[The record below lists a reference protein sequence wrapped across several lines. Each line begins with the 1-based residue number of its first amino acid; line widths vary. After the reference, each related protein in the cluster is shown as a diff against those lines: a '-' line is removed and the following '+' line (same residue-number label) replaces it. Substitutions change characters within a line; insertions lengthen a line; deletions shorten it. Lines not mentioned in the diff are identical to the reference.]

1 MVLLTTKTLEG
12 IILGIHRLLEEIRES
27 SSSSKEVGDKF
38 ERLMLA
44 FFRVEPTYEAQF
56 KNVWLWSDWPNRKG
70 LPDTGID
77 LVAENVDGSGF
88 TAIQCKNYAPT
99 TILDKKD
106 IDSFFTESGKAPFT
120 HRIIVSTTNLWT
132 VHAENSLKGQDKPV
146 RRIGIDALANSMIDW
161 DSLSA
166 EKITRLKLVDGK
178 KRRKHQIEAI
188 TAVLDGFKEH
198 DRGKL
203 IMACGTGK
211 TYTAQCISEDLVGT
225 GGNVLLLVPSISLLS
240 QTVKEWTAD
249 SSIPINVFAVCS
261 DAKAGRRR
269 ETEDMSPYDL
279 AIPATTDTKLLIEKF
294 QKVSSKDKM
303 NVILSTY
310 QSIGIIHEAQKLGF
324 GKFDLIIAD
333 EAHRTTGVTLM
344 GEEDSAFTRVHD
356 DSYLK
361 GAKRLYMTATPRV
374 YGDSA
379 KAKADAADAL
389 LASMDDYQ
397 TYGEEFYRL
406 GFAEAVN
413 RDLLTD
419 YKVLVLTVNED
430 AVASAFQQ
438 QLSDSNHE
446 LKLDD
451 ATRIVGCL
459 NAFAKHDPTGNYF
472 THDHSPMKRIV
483 AFSNTIN
490 NSKKFKELFSEVSER
505 FKSYTESD
513 LAISV
518 AVDHVDGSFNSFK
531 REELLGW
538 LKSEPPQ
545 SMCHV
550 LSNAKCLT
558 EGVDVPSLD
567 AIVFLEPRNS
577 MVDVIQA
584 VGRVMRKNADKK
596 YGYVILPIG
605 IPAGISPEEA
615 LSDNKRYAGVWQVLN
630 ALRSH
635 DERIN
640 AVVNKLDLN
649 NEAPDMIE
657 IVPVGFSE
665 ESEPLNSS
673 DDGEEKPRALQLEFP
688 LEEIRQA
695 IFAKMVEKVGT
706 RQYWET
712 WAKDVAQI
720 AERHVSQINEF
731 LEKPNSKVAKEF
743 KAFLKGL
750 QGNLNESITQED
762 AIEMLAQHLI
772 TQPVFEAIFGES
784 GFAQSNSVSKVMQS
798 MVEVLEEKF
807 IDTDKK
813 ILESFYADVRLRVAG
828 IDNLEGKQRVI
839 TELYEKFFKYAFPR
853 TAEKL
858 GIVYTPIEVVDFILN
873 SVQVVLKNEFDTSLS
888 EKNVHIIDPFTGTGT
903 FIARLLQSGHIQK
916 KDILQKYRHEIHA
929 NEIILLAYYIA
940 AVNIESVFGSMNG
953 GKYEPFDGLVLTDTF
968 QMFESEDT
976 FDDIVFKENNEKV
989 TRQKNTD
996 IRVVIGNPPYSVGQ
1010 SDANQGNQNMK
1021 YPDLDASV
1029 RKTYAK
1035 LSSSTNVRAIYDSYF
1050 KAFRWATDR
1059 LKEQGVVCFVTNG
1072 SWIDSNSADGFRNSL
1087 QNEFSRVYVFNLRG
1101 NARTSGEQRR
1111 MEAGNVFGEGSRT
1124 PVTITLLIKNPK
1136 HKGPTEI
1143 FYHDI
1148 GDYLNREDKLKTIS
1162 KYQSYEEI
1170 PWLRLAP
1177 NESGD
1182 WINQRDSTYSTFIP
1196 LGDKVTKGKEGEAIF
1211 RIFSGGMQTNRDSWN
1226 YNFSKKSLIENVK
1239 RMVLNYNS
1247 YVSQFIKG
1255 DSSLEDLTRVSANQ
1269 ISWSRNLLNSL
1280 QNGKLA
1286 TFEQSEITLSQYRP
1300 FHKMWLY
1307 RDNIFVGYRAL
1318 THVLFPGESKNLLI
1332 CTTGPGASVD
1342 FSALVSENLPN
1353 NHFVDTGQHFP
1364 LYYYPEMKSKGSGE
1378 MLFGEDL
1385 GTSKVDAISDWA
1397 LNLFRKEYRESVS
1410 REDIFYYVYGVLSAP
1425 EFVSRFKYE
1434 LKKEAPRIPLLK
1446 EFDEYAQFGKELA
1459 HIHLN
1464 YESFTND
1471 FVTVNISK
1479 STNDESKLYRVE
1491 KIRFE
1496 KKDDKSS
1503 IIFNQFIKI
1512 SGIPIESYAYVVNG
1526 KSPIEWVMDRYVTKV
1541 DADSGI
1547 SNDPNDFSEDPKYV
1561 LNLLLSVI
1569 AMTTKVLELQKTLP
1583 KLEIPK

>member
-1 MVLLTTKTLEG
+1 MVLLTIKTLEG

-44 FFRVEPTYEAQF
+44 FFRVEPTYVAQF
-56 KNVWLWSDWPNRKG
+56 KNVWLWSDWPDRKG

-166 EKITRLKLVDGK
+166 EKITKLKLVDGK

-294 QKVSSKDKM
+294 QTVSSKDKM

-356 DSYLK
+356 DSYIE

-389 LASMDDYQ
+389 LASMDDYE

-459 NAFAKHDPTGNYF
+459 NAFAKHDPTDKYF
-472 THDHSPMKRIV
+472 VNDHSPMKRIV

-505 FKSYTESD
+505 FKTYTDSD

-649 NEAPDMIE
+649 NEAPEMIE

-665 ESEPLNSS
+665 ETEPSNTNE
-673 DDGEEKPRALQLEFP
+673 DGEEKPRALMLEFP

-743 KAFLKGL
+743 KAFLRGL

-772 TQPVFEAIFGES
+772 TQPVFEAIFGQS
-784 GFAQSNSVSKVMQS
+784 GFAKSNSVSQVMQS
-798 MVEVLEEKF
+798 MVDVLEERF
-807 IDTDKK
+807 VDTDKK

-858 GIVYTPIEVVDFILN
+858 GIVYTPIEVVDFIIN
-873 SVQVVLKNEFDTSLS
+873 SVQAVMKKEFGTSLS

-903 FIARLLQSGHIQK
+903 FIARLMQSGHIQK
-916 KDILQKYRHEIHA
+916 KDILQKFRNEIHA

-940 AVNIESVFGSMNG
+940 AVNIESVFGSMND
-953 GKYEPFDGLVLTDTF
+953 GKYEPFNGLVLTDTF
-968 QMFESEDT
+968 QMFES
-976 FDDIVFKENNEKV
+976 DDILDDLVFKDNNAKL
-989 TRQKNTD
+989 TKQKNAD
-996 IRVVIGNPPYSVGQ
+996 IQVIFGNPPYSVGQ
-1010 SDANQGNQNMK
+1010 TDANQGNQNMK
-1021 YPDLDASV
+1021 YPDLDESIS
-1029 RKTYAK
+1029 KTYVK
-1035 LSSSTNVRAIYDSYF
+1035 LSSSKTRTSVYDSYF
-1050 KAFRWATDR
+1050 KAFRWASNR
-1059 LKEQGVVCFVTNG
+1059 IKKQGIVCFVTNG
-1072 SWIDSNSADGFRNSL
+1072 SWIDSNSADGFRKSL
-1087 QNEFSRVYVFNLRG
+1087 SQEFSSAYVFNLRG
-1101 NARTSGEQRR
+1101 NQRTQGELSR
-1111 MEAGNVFGEGSRT
+1111 MEGGKIFGEGSRT
-1124 PVTITLLIKNPK
+1124 PVAITLLVRNPS
-1136 HKGPTEI
+1136 HSGPI
-1143 FYHDI
+1143 DIYYYDI
-1148 GDYLNREDKLKTIS
+1148 GDYLSREDKLKIVS
-1162 KYQSYEEI
+1162 NYGNVDEI
-1170 PWLRLAP
+1170 PWTRLLP
-1177 NESGD
+1177 NDSGD
-1182 WINQRDSTYSTFIP
+1182 WINQRDETYSSFLP
-1196 LGDKVTKGKEGEAIF
+1196 LGDREAKGKESQAIF
-1211 RIFSGGMQTNRDSWN
+1211 RTFSKGIVTNRDAWSYNYSPTRLSDNMKRMIQN
-1226 YNFSKKSLIENVK
+1226 YNAIVDEYLKSGGPTEKYVRAEKSK
-1239 RMVLNYNS
+1239 
-1247 YVSQFIKG
+1247 
-1255 DSSLEDLTRVSANQ
+1255 
-1269 ISWSRNLLNSL
+1269 ISWVQNLIKDLE
-1280 QNGKLA
+1280 NGKKA
-1286 TFEQSEITLSQYRP
+1286 VFDESEITLGNYRP
-1300 FHKMWLY
+1300 FQKMWVYKQRQMIWSPY
-1307 RDNIFVGYRAL
+1307 R
-1318 THVLFPGESKNLLI
+1318 TTSLFPDNAENLVI
-1332 CTTGPGASVD
+1332 NMTGPGASVAYG
-1342 FSALVSENLPN
+1342 ALISDKVPN
-1353 NHFVDTGQHFP
+1353 FHSMDTGQGYP
-1364 LYYYPEMKSKGSGE
+1364 LYYYEDSKSKTTADT
-1378 MLFGEDL
+1378 LFAFSQED
-1385 GTSKVDAISDWA
+1385 SKMDGISDWA
-1397 LNLFRKEYRESVS
+1397 LEIFRSKYGKSVS
-1410 REDIFYYVYGVLSAP
+1410 KEEIFYYVYGVLSSP
-1425 EFVSRFKYE
+1425 EFIARYKIE
-1434 LKKEAPRIPLLK
+1434 LKKESPRVPLLK
-1446 EFDEYAQFGKELA
+1446 DFGAYVQFGKKLA
-1459 HIHLN
+1459 EIHLG
-1464 YESFTND
+1464 YENFAND
-1471 FVTVNISK
+1471 LVSVEIS
-1479 STNDESKLYRVE
+1479 NDELNEEKLYRVE
-1491 KIRFE
+1491 KMRFGS
-1496 KKDDKSS
+1496 KGNKSS
-1503 IIFNQFIKI
+1503 IYFNQFITI
-1512 SGIPIESYAYVVNG
+1512 NNVPDEAYSYLVNG
-1526 KSPIEWVMDRYVTKV
+1526 KSPIEWVMDRYVVKT
-1541 DADSGI
+1541 DSD
-1547 SNDPNDFSEDPKYV
+1547 SENLNDPNDFSEDPKYV
-1561 LNLLLSVI
+1561 FNLLLSVI
-1569 AMTTKVLELQKTLP
+1569 SMTTKVLELQKTLP